1 MIKCEYENNIF
12 PYFIHID
19 NHIDKCLS
27 YLSEPVWENL
37 VHTRKTGISVII
49 SVEAWSPSYS
59 HSAYIQW
66 IELKC
71 ISLLVSVLTGAD
83 VYPTKSDINGTYVA
97 HV

>member
-1 MIKCEYENNIF
+1 MNTKIISVHILF
-12 PYFIHID
+12 ID
-19 NHIDKCLS
+19 NHIDKRLS

-37 VHTRKTGISVII
+37 VHMRRTGISVIKP
-49 SVEAWSPSYS
+49 VAWSPSYS

-71 ISLLVSVLTGAD
+71 ISLLVSILAGAD
-83 VYPTKSDINGTYVA
+83 VYPTKSDINGTYEA